1 MVFKTK
7 MRKNAGSMITVVPA
21 PIVKLL
27 NFESGDELEWEVNIS
42 EDTAEIILKKNPDWK
57 NLYFFGI
64 KKSSYIIEWFKNFRQ
79 KPSLKLLKLHITLHK
94 SFKYDFK
101 LLEQFI

>member
-42 EDTAEIILKKNPDWK
+42 EDTAEIILKKKPD
-57 NLYFFGI
+57 
-64 KKSSYIIEWFKNFRQ
+64 
-79 KPSLKLLKLHITLHK
+79 
-94 SFKYDFK
+94 
-101 LLEQFI
+101 

>member
-42 EDTAEIILKKNPDWK
+42 DNAAVIT
-57 NLYFFGI
+57 I
-64 KKSSYIIEWFKNFRQ
+64 KK
-79 KPSLKLLKLHITLHK
+79 KP
-94 SFKYDFK
+94 D
-101 LLEQFI
+101 